1 IDRANAAD
9 FAENTAEDTEAAET
23 AENLLTEE
31 TAPVAENG
39 LDEMLS
45 FDMPADSEGDDMP
58 EFAEIENAV
67 QESMPHDIDE
77 TEQAHF
83 QQTAQ
88 SEENPKSRS
97 DVADLLTKLA
107 ERLEIRAK

>member
-1 IDRANAAD
+1 M
-9 FAENTAEDTEAAET
+9 
-23 AENLLTEE
+23 TEE

-58 EFAEIENAV
+58 EFAEIENAA

-88 SEENPKSRS
+88 SEEKEENPKSRS

>member
-1 IDRANAAD
+1 M
-9 FAENTAEDTEAAET
+9 EAAET

-31 TAPVAENG
+31 SAPAAENES
-39 LDEMLS
+39 DETLS
-45 FDMPADSEGDDMP
+45 FDMPADIEGGDIPD
-58 EFAEIENAV
+58 FAENQENTAQENMPRGAEETV
-67 QESMPHDIDE
+67 QACP
-77 TEQAHF
+77 

-107 ERLEIRAK
+107 ERLEVRAK